1 MSFTP
6 AAMGNQYT
14 SSQGSPSL
22 RVSHRG
28 RLAGAPEHPV
38 DSGSKSY
45 PGQRGVVH
53 GRGWGVGVGI
63 PAAATGTPGY
73 LPNLTSGSIQ
83 AVQVK
88 HCILNLWLSL
98 VNISRRVHT
107 PGTILMLMESQLPG
121 PLLNLSLKGIS
132 LLLSWGWGSNGA
144 TLRLMMEFSGGKG
157 GVSRQGTRG
166 GDKYWLF

>member
-98 VNISRRVHT
+98 VNISRACAYSRHYSHADGVPASRSFTEFVFERHK
-107 PGTILMLMESQLPG
+107 SFA
-121 PLLNLSLKGIS
+121 LLGLG
-132 LLLSWGWGSNGA
+132 
-144 TLRLMMEFSGGKG
+144 
-157 GVSRQGTRG
+157 
-166 GDKYWLF
+166 